1 MALKRELGPAAVASL
16 VAGNM
21 IGAGIFMTPGLV
33 VDLLPGMAWPLAA
46 WILGGFLALC
56 GAAIYGELGARFPHA
71 GGDYQYLTLAY
82 GPAWGFLMGWAALAI
97 TFSGSA
103 AAMAIVVVAHFQA
116 AWPVLQGNA
125 SVIQFMYAPL
135 LILLLTL
142 ANIAGARI
150 AGRTTALLTAL
161 PLVGLAGLFGTGLW
175 LGEAEPHWPEPPE
188 IPFNDRLLAL
198 GAAMVPVFFAYSG
211 WNAAAYVAGEI
222 KDPGQNLPRGLF
234 AGTLLVTLL
243 YLLINFLLLLVV
255 PQEALTGSMTAGAEA
270 ARRLLGP
277 AAEQPLSLIIALAIL
292 GSTNVT
298 LMAGARVYYAMACD
312 GLAPSIFGRINAAGV
327 PSGALWISGLWTAV
341 LAATGGIEQLVNW
354 VTLAILLLSSMAA
367 ASLFIFRRRSG
378 VSPSFS
384 CPGYPLT
391 PLLYLL
397 TSLGVALASILHN
410 WEQTLYGIL
419 LVATGLPLY
428 RLMRRQR

>member
-1 MALKRELGPAAVASL
+1 MGLKRELGPLTVVWL

-21 IGAGIFMTPGLV
+21 MGAGIFITPGLV
-33 VDLLPGMAWPLAA
+33 VDWLPGMIWPLAA
-46 WILGGFLALC
+46 WILGGVLALC
-56 GAAIYGELGARFPHA
+56 GAAIYGELGARFPQA

-103 AAMAIVVVAHFQA
+103 AAMAIAVVTHFQA
-116 AWPVLQGNA
+116 AWPILQG
-125 SVIQFMYAPL
+125 SSPVIQLTYAPL
-135 LILLLTL
+135 LILLLTF
-142 ANIAGARI
+142 ANIAGARV

-161 PLVGLAGLFGTGLW
+161 PLIGLAGLFSGGL
-175 LGEAEPHWPEPPE
+175 LFGETETHWPEPPA
-188 IPFNDRLLAL
+188 IQLNDRLLAL
-198 GAAMVPVFFAYSG
+198 GAAMVPVFFSYSG

-234 AGTLLVTLL
+234 GGTLLVILL
-243 YLLINFLLLLVV
+243 YLLINLLLLMVV
-255 PQEALTGSMTAGAEA
+255 PQETLTGSTTAGAEA

-277 AAEQPLSLIIALAIL
+277 GAEQPLSVMIAIAIL

-298 LMAGARVYYAMACD
+298 LMAGARIYYAMACD
-312 GLAPSIFGRINAAGV
+312 GLAPPIFSRTNAAGV
-327 PSGALWISGLWTAV
+327 PSGALWISGLWTAL
-341 LAATGGIEQLVNW
+341 LAATGGIERLVNW
-354 VTLAILLLSSMAA
+354 ATLAILLLSSMAA
-367 ASLFIFRRRSG
+367 ASLFIFRRQNG
-378 VSPSFS
+378 APPPFS

-397 TSLGVALASILHN
+397 ASLGVAFASAIHN
-410 WEQTLYGIL
+410 WEQALYGIL

-428 RLMRRQR
+428 KLIQR